1 MFAVCLFEFPGSCF
15 EIRWVKAALIICH
28 SRRLGCRR
36 SDIAGGNTC
45 RLISRFRILIGH
57 NYRMKDDESLSA
69 DIIHEAFG
77 CNLVQT
83 SPVFFIYFFYLL
95 GEGKKKKKIKIHYGT
110 RR

>member
-83 SPVFFIYFFYLL
+83 SPVFFIYFF
-95 GEGKKKKKIKIHYGT
+95 
-110 RR
+110 